1 MNFSPLKISQLAT
14 AIKNTALRFPY
25 IILLMAVAASFALI
39 NLWSITDHNSEQSFE
54 GFRWAIILGSG
65 LPLYVAYF
73 IWNENQSFSNKL
85 TNGGLFAL
93 TLAIHFYIGRHI
105 LNLNAETTNENE
117 PFWLLSWLIIIHLY
131 PTILP
136 FFKARN
142 LKDFWSFNHWMFT
155 NFIASSFYILLIYA
169 GIELALGGIQLLIF
183 EDLSW
188 KVHVSF
194 LILLIGIF
202 HPIFFLSSAPTSEQ
216 PEIESGNLLTLQRI
230 QQWILSPLV
239 VIYLTILYVYF
250 AKIIF
255 QQSLPKGW
263 VSIWILLFSIIGLL
277 NWLLARPFVSSESNP
292 WGVTSRRFFLYLLP
306 LAGLLWWAILYRLL
320 EYGMTE
326 TRAIVVFLA
335 AFLTIVALIF
345 YWKPKTHIAVIP
357 SVLLLIT
364 LLYIN
369 GGPLSA
375 NQLSLQSQL
384 NEWNKIKSEPSNYT
398 LEQAED
404 VLRYLSDHHP
414 EKVNEYCVKCDSMS
428 LAQVDQ
434 YNWASEQIQSCT
446 WTFAQDTAT
455 FVENEF
461 TQLYIQD
468 DGPISTEGFSE
479 IIPINRNN
487 GMEDN
492 VFSNGYS
499 AVLIADVVS
508 DPDHQN
514 EKLQIAIRDNSG
526 KQESF
531 FFGQLL
537 ENIIAKWEKKQ
548 QPSMRNISDKI
559 VFDFDFQG
567 KKFRFVSDYL
577 NYETTTLRVDAISG
591 YLLMRK

>member
-1 MNFSPLKISQLAT
+1 MNFSPLKITQLAT
-14 AIKNTALRFPY
+14 AIKNTALRFPF
-25 IILLMAVAASFALI
+25 IIVLMALAACFALI
-39 NLWSITDHNSEQSFE
+39 NLWSINENVSNQSFE
-54 GFRWAIILGSG
+54 GFRWAIILGAG

-73 IWNENQSFSNKL
+73 IWNENQSFSNRL
-85 TNGGLFAL
+85 ANGGLFAL
-93 TLAIHFYIGRHI
+93 TLAIHFYIGQHI
-105 LNLNAETTNENE
+105 FHLNAETTNENE

-142 LKDFWSFNHWMFT
+142 LKDFWSFNHWMFN

-188 KVHVSF
+188 KVHISF

-216 PEIESGNLLTLQRI
+216 QEIESGNLLALQRI

-277 NWLLARPFVSSESNP
+277 NWLLARPFVSSESNQ

-306 LAGLLWWAILYRLL
+306 LTGLLWWAILYRLL
-320 EYGMTE
+320 EYGTTE
-326 TRAIVVFLA
+326 TRTIVVFLA
-335 AFLTIVALIF
+335 VFLTAIALIF
-345 YWKPKTHIAVIP
+345 YWLPKTQIAIIP
-357 SVLLLIT
+357 GILIIIT

-369 GGPLSA
+369 GGPVSA
-375 NQLSLQSQL
+375 SQLSFHSQM
-384 NEWNKIKSEPSNYT
+384 NQWNKIKAQPQDYT
-398 LEQAED
+398 AEHTED

-414 EKVNEYCVKCDSMS
+414 ENVSEYCINCDSIS
-428 LAQVDQ
+428 IAEVNQ
-434 YNWASEQIQSCT
+434 YNWASEQIQGCT
-446 WTFAQDTAT
+446 WTFAQDSTE
-455 FVENEF
+455 FIENEF
-461 TQLYIQD
+461 TQLNIQD
-468 DGPISTEGFSE
+468 DGPVPIAGYSE

-499 AVLIADVVS
+499 AIIIADVVS

-514 EKLQIAIRDNSG
+514 EKLQISIRDYSG

-537 ENIIAKWEKKQ
+537 ENIITKWEKKQ
-548 QPSMRNISDKI
+548 QPSIREISDKI
-559 VFDFDFQG
+559 VFDFNFQG
-567 KKFRFVSDYL
+567 KSFRFVSDYI
-577 NYETTTLRVDAISG
+577 NYETTTLRIDAISG
-591 YLLMRK
+591 YLMMN

>member
-1 MNFSPLKISQLAT
+1 
-14 AIKNTALRFPY
+14 
-25 IILLMAVAASFALI
+25 
-39 NLWSITDHNSEQSFE
+39 
-54 GFRWAIILGSG
+54 
-65 LPLYVAYF
+65 
-73 IWNENQSFSNKL
+73 
-85 TNGGLFAL
+85 
-93 TLAIHFYIGRHI
+93 
-105 LNLNAETTNENE
+105 
-117 PFWLLSWLIIIHLY
+117 
-131 PTILP
+131 
-136 FFKARN
+136 
-142 LKDFWSFNHWMFT
+142 
-155 NFIASSFYILLIYA
+155 
-169 GIELALGGIQLLIF
+169 
-183 EDLSW
+183 
-188 KVHVSF
+188 

-216 PEIESGNLLTLQRI
+216 PEIESGNLLALQRI

-277 NWLLARPFVSSESNP
+277 NWLLARPFVSSESNQ

-306 LAGLLWWAILYRLL
+306 LAGLLWWAIVYRLL

-326 TRAIVVFLA
+326 TRALVVFLA
-335 AFLTIVALIF
+335 IFLTAVALIF
-345 YWKPKTHIAVIP
+345 YWKPKIQIVIIP
-357 SVLLLIT
+357 IILLFIT

-375 NQLSLQSQL
+375 NQLALQSQL
-384 NEWNKIKSEPSNYT
+384 NQWNKIKTEPQSFT
-398 LEQAED
+398 AEQAEN

-414 EKVNEYCVKCDSMS
+414 EKVGEYCVNCDSMS
-428 LAQVDQ
+428 IAEVNQ
-434 YNWASEQIQSCT
+434 YNWASEQMQSCN

-468 DGPISTEGFSE
+468 DGPVPIAGYSE

-499 AVLIADVVS
+499 AIIIADVVS

-514 EKLQIAIRDNSG
+514 EKLQISIRDYSG
-526 KQESF
+526 NQESF

-537 ENIIAKWEKKQ
+537 ENVITKWEKKQ
-548 QPSMRNISDKI
+548 QPSIRDISDKI
-559 VFDFDFQG
+559 VFDFTFQG
-567 KKFRFVSDYL
+567 KSFRFVSDYIT
-577 NYETTTLRVDAISG
+577 YETTTLRVDAISG
-591 YLLMRK
+591 YLMMK